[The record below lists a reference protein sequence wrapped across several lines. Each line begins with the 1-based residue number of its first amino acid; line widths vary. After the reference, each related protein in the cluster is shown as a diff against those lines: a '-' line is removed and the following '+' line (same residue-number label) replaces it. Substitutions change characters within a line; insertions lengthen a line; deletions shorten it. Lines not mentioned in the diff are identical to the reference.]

1 MTGTYPTDPAGPNR
15 TSPGYTAPG
24 TGPAGYTPP
33 GAESHG
39 YPPATPTRA
48 GAPVDTGSHSAE
60 HVDGPAPGADHGN
73 AYDAHGN
80 PIDPA
85 DRSIGDTIS
94 AVFEDLS
101 GLIRGEVALAKA
113 EAKESAQS
121 AGKGAGMLAGAA
133 VGGLLMLTFVSL
145 ALAWAIGGMLGS
157 LGWGALVVG
166 LIWGIVAA
174 VLAASGRTALK
185 NMGMPQTQDTAAR
198 IPDAL
203 KGEETR

>member
-24 TGPAGYTPP
+24 TGPAGHTPP
-33 GAESHG
+33 GTESHG

-60 HVDGPAPGADHGN
+60 HVDGPATAGAAHGN

-145 ALAWAIGGMLGS
+145 ALAWAIGGMLGH
-157 LGWGALVVG
+157 GGVEPAPEGVGAFAQHRGGQLVLRLEG
-166 LIWGIVAA
+166 AI
-174 VLAASGRTALK
+174 
-185 NMGMPQTQDTAAR
+185 
-198 IPDAL
+198 
-203 KGEETR
+203 

>member
-1 MTGTYPTDPAGPNR
+1 MTGTYPTDPVDPNR
-15 TSPGYTAPG
+15 TTPGYAAPG
-24 TGPAGYTPP
+24 GGEP
-33 GAESHG
+33 G
-39 YPPATPTRA
+39 YPPATPTSA
-48 GAPVDTGSHSAE
+48 STAHAAPRVDTGSHNAE
-60 HVDGPAPGADHGN
+60 YTDTHAT

-85 DRSIGDTIS
+85 DRSIGDTVS

-133 VGGLLMLTFVSL
+133 VGGLLMLIFVSL
-145 ALAWAIGGMLGS
+145 ALAWAIGGMFGS